1 MKTREILILGL
12 FIIAVC
18 VVSLIPFSNSF
29 SEGLETTTPGTTTIR
44 GNVTTAPITTTVSG
58 NVTTAPA
65 TTSPTTT
72 LNILNMPV
80 SITSNVEFINATIY
94 VLAQP
99 VNQQNDKVS
108 IYNIQSLISP
118 FNTQNS
124 ATLLGEM
131 ANPNNLSDSRLFL
144 QYMNWFA
151 SHCPLDSNT
160 CTGLC

>member
-1 MKTREILILGL
+1 M
-12 FIIAVC
+12 
-18 VVSLIPFSNSF
+18 
-29 SEGLETTTPGTTTIR
+29 
-44 GNVTTAPITTTVSG
+44 PI
-58 NVTTAPA
+58 
-65 TTSPTTT
+65 
-72 LNILNMPV
+72 

-131 ANPNNLSDSRLFL
+131 ANPNNLSDSRLFI